1 MSQPKDQDIVKS
13 LSYGLTVPITLL
25 INSSSTIST
34 SKVPSIIASVFSAIN
49 VAVSD
54 GTSEDKS
61 YRETKPVSMPPQ

>member
-1 MSQPKDQDIVKS
+1 MSQSKDQDIVKS

-34 SKVPSIIASVFSAIN
+34 SKVQSIIASVFSAIN